1 MAHQPISRRVLAT
14 GTAGA
19 VALCVAAVGAVPAS
33 ATPEPAGHGR
43 GAAGPERS
51 VAAALRLM
59 STQEKV
65 GQLFT
70 QNVYGSD
77 ATTPDARNLPLYGV
91 ASPAEVVRKYHLGGV
106 IYFAWTDSVKD
117 PAQITA
123 LSNGLQRAAIGSG
136 AHIPLTV
143 GTDQEQGVVTRVG
156 PPATQFPGSMA
167 LGASRST
174 ADARTA
180 AAITGRELKAMGI
193 NVDYAPDADVNVNP
207 LNPVIGTR
215 SFSSD
220 PALVSSMV
228 SAQVTG
234 YQKDA
239 GVVATPKH
247 FPGHGDTATDS
258 HTGIPVITH
267 TREQWLRTDAPPF
280 MAAISAGADMIMSGH
295 LVVPALDPSG
305 DPATLSKP
313 ILTGILRQELGFR
326 GVITTD
332 SLAMQGVREKY
343 GDGEVAVRAVLA
355 GADSLMMA
363 PDMDA
368 AYGSVLS
375 AVQSGRISQQRLD
388 ESVARILLLK
398 LRRGILTHPYTDASR
413 LDRVV
418 GTPEHLAAADAIT
431 NRTTTVLRNDDATLP
446 LRAAGSKVLVTGYG
460 ATTTAT
466 LANAL
471 TRRGSTVT
479 RRETGAAPSDAAI
492 ADAVAAAA
500 GQDAVVVTTMK
511 AWDAAVTDPAGGQRR
526 LVEALVATGTPVVV
540 VAVRDPYDIAYL
552 PGVRTYLA
560 TYSYSPVAIEAAAR
574 VITGEVG
581 PTGTLPVDV
590 PVAGDPSRV
599 LFPFG
604 SGLTW

>member
-1 MAHQPISRRVLAT
+1 MAHQLISRRVLAT

-220 PALVSSMV
+220 PALVSAMV

-239 GVVATPKH
+239 GIVATPKH

-280 MAAISAGADMIMSGH
+280 KAAISAGADMIMSGH

-313 ILTGILRQELGFR
+313 ILTGILRQELGFK

-375 AVQSGRISQQRLD
+375 AVQSGRISQRRLD

-398 LRRGILTHPYTDASR
+398 LRRGILTPPVRRRLRPRPGRRHP
-413 LDRVV
+413 
-418 GTPEHLAAADAIT
+418 
-431 NRTTTVLRNDDATLP
+431 
-446 LRAAGSKVLVTGYG
+446 RAPG
-460 ATTTAT
+460 
-466 LANAL
+466 
-471 TRRGSTVT
+471 RRGRHHRPHHDRPAQ
-479 RRETGAAPSDAAI
+479 RRRDP
-492 ADAVAAAA
+492 AAA
-500 GQDAVVVTTMK
+500 GPRQQGPRHRVRRHDHRHPRRRPH
-511 AWDAAVTDPAGGQRR
+511 PARLHRHPARDRSGSQRR
-526 LVEALVATGTPVVV
+526 GD
-540 VAVRDPYDIAYL
+540 RRRGRRGGR
-552 PGVRTYLA
+552 PGR
-560 TYSYSPVAIEAAAR
+560 R
-574 VITGEVG
+574 WW
-581 PTGTLPVDV
+581 
-590 PVAGDPSRV
+590 SRR
-599 LFPFG
+599 
-604 SGLTW
+604 

>member
-1 MAHQPISRRVLAT
+1 MAHQLISRRVLAT

-19 VALCVAAVGAVPAS
+19 VALCVAAVGSVPAS
-33 ATPEPAGHGR
+33 AAPEPARHGR

-239 GVVATPKH
+239 GIVATPKH

-280 MAAISAGADMIMSGH
+280 KAAISAGADMIMSGH

-375 AVQSGRISQQRLD
+375 AVQSGRISEQRLD

-413 LDRVV
+413 LDGVV

-466 LANAL
+466 LADAL

-479 RRETGAAPSDAAI
+479 RRETGAAPGDAAI

-511 AWDAAVTDPAGGQRR
+511 AWDTSVTDPAGGQQR
-526 LVEALVATGTPVVV
+526 LVKALLATGTPVVV

-574 VITGEVG
+574 VIVG
-581 PTGTLPVDV
+581 DVSPTATLPVDI
-590 PVAGDPSRV
+590 PVAGDPNTV
-599 LFPFG
+599 LYPFG
-604 SGLTW
+604 HGLTY

>member
-1 MAHQPISRRVLAT
+1 MPQNLISRRVIAT
-14 GTAGA
+14 GAAGA
-19 VALCVAAVGAVPAS
+19 VALSLAMVGSLPAS
-33 ATPEPAGHGR
+33 AAPGR
-43 GAAGPERS
+43 GHHREGPEDPARS
-51 VAAALRLM
+51 VASALRLM
-59 STQEKV
+59 STKDKV
-65 GQLFT
+65 GQLFV

-77 ATTPDARNLPLYGV
+77 ATTPDPRNLPLYGV
-91 ASPAEVVRKYHLGGV
+91 ASPADVVRKYHLGGV

-117 PAQITA
+117 PAQITG

-143 GTDQEQGVVTRVG
+143 GTDQEQGVVTRIG

-220 PALVSSMV
+220 PGLVSSMV
-228 SAQVTG
+228 AAQVKG

-239 GVVATPKH
+239 GIIASPKH

-267 TREQWLRTDAPPF
+267 TRAQWEQTDAPPF
-280 MAAISAGADMIMSGH
+280 RAAIRAGTDMIMSGH

-313 ILTGILRQELGFR
+313 ILTGILRQELGYR
-326 GVITTD
+326 GVIVTD
-332 SLAMQGVREKY
+332 SLAMQGVRDKY

-355 GADSLMMA
+355 GADTLLMA

-368 AYGSVLS
+368 AYTSVLA
-375 AVQSGRISQQRLD
+375 AVESGRISTKRLD
-388 ESVARILLLK
+388 ESVARILLMKLK
-398 LRRGILTHPYTDASR
+398 HGILFRPYADASR

-418 GTPEHLAAADAIT
+418 GTPANLAAADAIS
-431 NRTTTVLRNDDATLP
+431 NRTTTVLRNDDKTLP
-446 LRAAGSKVLVTGYG
+446 LRASGTKVLVTGYG

-466 LANAL
+466 LGDAL
-471 TRRGSTVT
+471 SRRGSTVT
-479 RRETGAAPSDAAI
+479 RRETGAAPTDAAI
-492 ADAVAAAA
+492 ADAVAHAA
-500 GQDAVVVTTMK
+500 GQDVVVVTTMK
-511 AWDAAVTDPAGGQRR
+511 AWDTAVTDPNGGQQR
-526 LVEALVATGTPVVV
+526 LVKALVATGVPVVV

-574 VITGEVG
+574 VIVGEVG

-590 PVAGDPSRV
+590 PVAGRPDTA
-599 LFPFG
+599 LYPFG
-604 SGLTW
+604 SGITW